1 MTEIKIDES
10 KVKAKLLNILVKLT
24 DFYIKLNQQLF
35 FFWVNVADK
44 QNDSRWTFALKTLIN
59 NPATLLFLNT
69 VLLAAIGIIFGGTIQ
84 MILYYVAGLNI
95 IVFCSK
101 ILSWEDKLKK

>member
-10 KVKAKLLNILVKLT
+10 KVKVKLLNILMQLTDVYVKLN
-24 DFYIKLNQQLF
+24 KQLF
-35 FFWVNVADK
+35 FFWVKIADR

-84 MILYYVAGLNI
+84 AILYYVAGLNI
-95 IVFCSK
+95 IVFCAK
-101 ILSWEDKLKK
+101 ILGWEDKLKK